1 VALSEFVEVFLPT
14 RLIQNQNGVAHMFD
28 MKNLTRLKKL
38 DENAPETM
46 RAFWAFDK
54 EAFKDGAIDVLHKE
68 LMAVAVALTTQC
80 PYCIEL
86 HVRAARK
93 TGANDA
99 MLTEAAI
106 VAAAMRAGASIT
118 HATHLFKE

>member
-1 VALSEFVEVFLPT
+1 
-14 RLIQNQNGVAHMFD
+14 MFD
-28 MKNLTRLKKL
+28 MKNLTLLRKL

-46 RAFWAFDK
+46 RAFWDFDK
-54 EAFKDGAIDVLHKE
+54 EAFMPGAIDGLQKQ

-93 TGANDA
+93 EGATEK
-99 MLTEAAI
+99 MLAETAA
-106 VAAAMRAGASIT
+106 VAAAMRAGAAIT
-118 HATHLFKE
+118 HATHLFKNE

>member
-1 VALSEFVEVFLPT
+1 
-14 RLIQNQNGVAHMFD
+14 MFD
-28 MKNLTRLKKL
+28 LRNLTRLKKL
-38 DENAPETM
+38 DENAPEPM

-54 EAFKDGAIDVLHKE
+54 EAFKDGAIDVLHKQ

-86 HVRAARK
+86 HVRAARQA
-93 TGANDA
+93 GASDA
-99 MLTEAAI
+99 MLAEASI
-106 VAAAMRAGASIT
+106 VAAAMRAGGSIT